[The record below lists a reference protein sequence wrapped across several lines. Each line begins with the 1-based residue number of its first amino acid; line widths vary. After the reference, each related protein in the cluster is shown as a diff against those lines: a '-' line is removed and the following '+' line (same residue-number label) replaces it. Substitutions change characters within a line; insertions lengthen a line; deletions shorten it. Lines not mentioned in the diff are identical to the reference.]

1 MLFLLIFTLDIHDTL
16 TIMLLF
22 LFTKLLMKIWFI
34 CVVTSLHWDVSI
46 RFFGFLWCD
55 EQAKPLIVMNY
66 SNSTALSS
74 ESTVGCPPISCGCSE
89 LRLEALFA
97 HYKKL
102 RNVINPLFN
111 PLRYSQSLRSQ
122 LRVVDSFTVPT
133 MLIGLKLQIVKL

>member
-34 CVVTSLHWDVSI
+34 CVVTSLHRDVSI
-46 RFFGFLWCD
+46 RFFGLLWCD
-55 EQAKPLIVMNY
+55 EQAEPLIVICY
-66 SNSTALSS
+66 LNSTSLICGSA
-74 ESTVGCPPISCGCSE
+74 VGRPLNLVSFPSFW
-89 LRLEALFA
+89 LEALFA

-111 PLRYSQSLRSQ
+111 PLRYSQSLRLWVTVS
-122 LRVVDSFTVPT
+122 DSFMILPCS
-133 MLIGLKLQIVKL
+133 